1 MPDLTSPPWV
11 RAKEGVPELLR
22 TNKASEEELAA
33 FIAQRDEAQFMHNTM
48 GRGEMSE
55 EQKYLVGVVQLET
68 VARAN
73 IDLADKLAPERLLE
87 YERMLATALHKQ
99 GRNQEALDWLP
110 ETDEESRA
118 LRVRIAE
125 IQAAIEKPD
134 GELHSHE
141 CKRRVEDGLEFDRRF
156 TEDEVFSLPHGRIV
170 RLHRCTECGELNA
183 TPEMPDRQKDRAEL
197 RMKGMARMTVKD
209 STVNMNDLSDAK
221 LLKAD
226 ATV

>member
-1 MPDLTSPPWV
+1 MRT
-11 RAKEGVPELLR
+11 KEGVPESLR

-55 EQKYLVGVVQLET
+55 GQKYLVGAVQLET

-73 IDLADKLAPERLLE
+73 IDLADKLVPERLLG
-87 YERMLATALHKQ
+87 YERMLATALYKQ

-110 ETDEESRA
+110 DTDEESQA
-118 LRVRIAE
+118 LRAKIVE

-134 GELHSHE
+134 SELHAHE
-141 CKRRVEDGLEFDRRF
+141 CTRRVEDGLEFDRHF
-156 TEDEVFSLPHGRIV
+156 VEDEVFSFQHSGIV
-170 RLHRCTECGELNA
+170 KLHRCTECGELNA
-183 TPEMPDRQKDRAEL
+183 TSEMPDRQKDKAEL
-197 RMKGMARMTVKD
+197 RMKGMARMAVKD
-209 STVNMNDLSDAK
+209 VTVNLSDLSDVK
-221 LLKAD
+221 LLKIN